1 MIKVKN
7 LYYDYPETRAL
18 NNINFELQQGSITAL
33 VGPNGAGKTTLLRS
47 IADLDEPIQGDIY
60 IGDLNVWESPDKA
73 RHAISY
79 LPDHFGLYEH
89 LSLLQ
94 NLTYAGWA
102 HGLKDRNLT
111 NAIEWVLQKVKL
123 DMNINTPAKNLSR
136 GQKQRLALAQIL
148 IHRPQI
154 VLLDEPASGL
164 DPQSRNSLSHFIQ
177 ELAKEGM
184 TFIVSSHILN
194 ELEDYCSGIL
204 ILEKGKILSHQNY
217 EAKTQNDITSAIPR
231 TIEIALVNP
240 ADNESL
246 LKHLQSQLI
255 TAAIKNNM
263 IECTVT
269 ADNLSIYNLHK
280 SLMEHWQIIHFA
292 LKVESL
298 QSTYLNILGQYQ
310 QNAQATKEQSL

>member
-47 IADLDEPIQGDIY
+47 IAGLDEPIQGDIY

-73 RHAISY
+73 RHLISY

-102 HGLKDRNLT
+102 HGLRDDNLT
-111 NAIEWVLQKVKL
+111 NAIEWVLNKVKL
-123 DMNINTPAKNLSR
+123 DMNINTLARNLSR

-148 IHRPQI
+148 LHRPKI

-164 DPQSRNSLSHFIQ
+164 DPQSRNALSQLIQ

-217 EAKTQNDITSAIPR
+217 QAKNQMNHSTIAPR
-231 TIEIALVNP
+231 SIEIALLNP
-240 ADNESL
+240 DDNQAL
-246 LKHLQSQLI
+246 LTELQSRFMNASLH
-255 TAAIKNNM
+255 NNI
-263 IECTVT
+263 IECSVIS
-269 ADNLSIYNLHK
+269 DNAGIYKLHQ
-280 SLMEHWQIIHFA
+280 SLMENWQIIHFS
-292 LKVESL
+292 LKTESL
-298 QSTYLNILGQYQ
+298 QSTYLNILGQHQ
-310 QNAQATKEQSL
+310 QNAHSHKEHQ